1 MLVNPRAELG
11 GPIARLA
18 QSLKLDRELV
28 PCQRKQIHGTNLPE
42 IAQTSRVSCR
52 SRFRRILLSIVKAAP
67 GCQLPGGNVC
77 QLWPRTLSVERQSAI
92 NGDMSEGHLAERAA
106 RAQKII
112 AAPGDFKVCEGCDSI
127 VARRV
132 ATCPNCH
139 GYRFN
144 SSEEEIVAHA
154 KLLASRPQTSV
165 TESDME

>member
-1 MLVNPRAELG
+1 LSAG
-11 GPIARLA
+11 Q
-18 QSLKLDRELV
+18 QS
-28 PCQRKQIHGTNLPE
+28 G
-42 IAQTSRVSCR
+42 
-52 SRFRRILLSIVKAAP
+52 
-67 GCQLPGGNVC
+67 
-77 QLWPRTLSVERQSAI
+77 I
-92 NGDMSEGHLAERAA
+92 NDGMSDGHLAERAA

-112 AAPGDFKVCEGCDSI
+112 AAPGDFKVCEGCESI

-144 SSEEEIVAHA
+144 SSQEEIVAHA